1 MSSAARIESSAKSLK
16 NKFPTLRTAIW
27 TAAGIQVGP
36 SQQASGARQILN
48 CVVKDL
54 EEDVLQLLLK
64 DDSDWDWCI
73 KTLTD
78 FFRTAVVECGG
89 AEAQVPSL
97 LPGAR
102 PVAHQRI
109 DEFFAKQL
117 VMNKNEGLGSTKSA
131 SNADN
136 GMVSIDSDA
145 ESAPKRRRSRWDDEV
160 HAHEDA
166 ALSSCHM
173 PAAPAAKVPPLGWLN
188 ELDVRRHIEAGVQ
201 SESHHVASSGGDSK
215 VMASLGS
222 ASVHVPMVIGDATA
236 TTRSGWTEPSLTGA
250 GISSVPS
257 TGGPSRPL
265 RYFVESPET
274 QKYPVEFQTKAS
286 LEALCARSQVA
297 AVEACEGRAREETL
311 CIPSDASGGGAS
323 TADASLAKSK
333 AMDLEELCR
342 DPGDGCYRSL
352 ADHDPAT
359 QSGQCAMRRD
369 PHDGMIRTSLPPP
382 VE

>member
-1 MSSAARIESSAKSLK
+1 MSSAVGIESSAKSLK

-36 SQQASGARQILN
+36 SQQASRARQILN

-215 VMASLGS
+215 VMASPGS
-222 ASVHVPMVIGDATA
+222 ASVHVPMVVGDATA
-236 TTRSGWTEPSLTGA
+236 TT
-250 GISSVPS
+250 
-257 TGGPSRPL
+257 
-265 RYFVESPET
+265 
-274 QKYPVEFQTKAS
+274 Q
-286 LEALCARSQVA
+286 
-297 AVEACEGRAREETL
+297 
-311 CIPSDASGGGAS
+311 
-323 TADASLAKSK
+323 
-333 AMDLEELCR
+333 
-342 DPGDGCYRSL
+342 
-352 ADHDPAT
+352 
-359 QSGQCAMRRD
+359 
-369 PHDGMIRTSLPPP
+369 
-382 VE
+382 